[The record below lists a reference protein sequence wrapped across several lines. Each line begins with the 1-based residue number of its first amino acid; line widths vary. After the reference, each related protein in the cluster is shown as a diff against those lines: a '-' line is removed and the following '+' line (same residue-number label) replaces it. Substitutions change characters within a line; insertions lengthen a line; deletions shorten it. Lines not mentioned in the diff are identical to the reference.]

1 MFDYVC
7 RWEKDNDY
15 CKNVILDQSSD
26 FYPGVLEYTDTAI
39 YDFLM
44 GQTAIL
50 ICAEFVQLQW
60 LRGYGNGLEDH

>member
-7 RWEKDNDY
+7 RWEKDKDY

-26 FYPGVLEYTDTAI
+26 FYPGVLEYTDTAV

-44 GQTAIL
+44 G
-50 ICAEFVQLQW
+50 
-60 LRGYGNGLEDH
+60 